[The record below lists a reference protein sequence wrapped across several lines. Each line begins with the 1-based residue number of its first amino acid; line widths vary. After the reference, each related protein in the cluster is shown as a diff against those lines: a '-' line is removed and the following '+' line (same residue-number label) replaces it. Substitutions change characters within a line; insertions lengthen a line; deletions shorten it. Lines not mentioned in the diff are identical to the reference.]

1 LVKRYSVT
9 GMTCSACSSGI
20 ERAMGRLDGV
30 SSCEVSLMAKS
41 MKVDFDESVVSEE
54 KIFSVVKEL
63 GYGIYNE
70 GEQPEGKAQNRDN
83 KLFIRFII
91 SVCLLAPLLYVSMGH
106 MIKAPVPF
114 FLNPHKGYGQWFA
127 LYQCILAAAVIA
139 VNFSFFKNGIVAVFK
154 RVPNMDTLVA
164 LGSGASFIYSLVL
177 TVLIFVGNSNG
188 NPSWS
193 GLYSDL
199 HFESAATILALV
211 TVGKWLEEKSK
222 KKTGT
227 EIEKLLKL
235 APDTVTVECDGVRKT
250 VPVKEVKV
258 GDIVVVKQG
267 EYVSVDGIITDGH
280 GFVDKCAVTGES
292 LPVEVTSGDA
302 VTSAAIVTNGVLK
315 IRAERVGDQ
324 TTLSKIIEMV
334 REAGASK
341 APIQKL
347 ADKIA
352 GIFVP
357 VVTAIALITFLVW
370 LLIDGG
376 FRAEHCVTYA
386 ISVLVVSCPCAL
398 GLATPVAI
406 MTATGKAASLGIL
419 YKDAESLQRVCGIN
433 SVLLDKTATLTLGK
447 PQVTD
452 VCVFGCDREEILKI
466 ACGIERN
473 SNHPLAK
480 CVVEYVG
487 DGAEVSD
494 FSYIVGQGARAVYSG
509 EIYSLG
515 NIKLV
520 TGVKI
525 SKEVIDSAANLSA
538 QGKTV
543 LYMADSKRVVALIA
557 VADVIKE
564 GSGQAISMLKDRNMK
579 IAMLTGDES
588 KTAQAVAASVGID
601 DFVAEVMPED
611 KLNAV
616 VNLQNA
622 GGCVAMVGDGI
633 NDSPALKQADV
644 GIAMGSGTDIAIDS
658 ADVILVGEDL
668 RTLDTVFDLSR
679 ATVRNI
685 KENLFWAFIY
695 NVVMIPV
702 AAGAFSALGFSFNPM
717 IAALCMSLSSLFV
730 VGNAL
735 RLLRYRNKK
744 IIKEDKYMKK
754 IIHIEGMCCEHCAKR
769 VENALSAVSGVVSA
783 DVKLKK
789 KTAVVRSREEI
800 DDAEISK
807 VISEAGYTVTA
818 IDNK

>member
-1 LVKRYSVT
+1 MVKRYSVT

-54 KIFSVVKEL
+54 KIFFVVKEL

-267 EYVSVDGIITDGH
+267 EYVPVDGIITDGH

-315 IRAERVGDQ
+315 LRAERVGDQ

-357 VVTAIALITFLVW
+357 VVTAIALMTFLVW

-494 FSYIVGQGARAVYSG
+494 FSYIVGQGARAVYGG

-525 SKEVIDSAANLSA
+525 SKEVKDSAANLSA

-644 GIAMGSGTDIAIDS
+644 GIAMGSGTDVAIDS

-735 RLLRYRNKK
+735 RLLRYRK
-744 IIKEDKYMKK
+744 I
-754 IIHIEGMCCEHCAKR
+754 
-769 VENALSAVSGVVSA
+769 
-783 DVKLKK
+783 LKK
-789 KTAVVRSREEI
+789 
-800 DDAEISK
+800 
-807 VISEAGYTVTA
+807 Y
-818 IDNK
+818 

>member
-1 LVKRYSVT
+1 
-9 GMTCSACSSGI
+9 
-20 ERAMGRLDGV
+20 MGRLDGV

-54 KIFSVVKEL
+54 KIFFVVKEL

-267 EYVSVDGIITDGH
+267 EYVPVDGIITDGH

-315 IRAERVGDQ
+315 LRAERVGDQ

-357 VVTAIALITFLVW
+357 VVTAIALMTFLVW

-494 FSYIVGQGARAVYSG
+494 FSYIVGQGARAVYGG

-525 SKEVIDSAANLSA
+525 SKEVKDSAANLSA

-564 GSGQAISMLKDRNMK
+564 GSGQAISMLKDRNIK

-644 GIAMGSGTDIAIDS
+644 GIAMGSGTDVAIDS

-800 DDAEISK
+800 DEAEISK

>member
-1 LVKRYSVT
+1 MVKKYSVT

-54 KIFSVVKEL
+54 KIFSVVKGL

-154 RVPNMDTLVA
+154 HVPNMDTLVA

-235 APDTVTVECDGVRKT
+235 APDTVTVECDGVRKS

-267 EYVSVDGIITDGH
+267 EYVPVDGIITDGH

-292 LPVEVTSGDA
+292 LPVEVTSADA

-357 VVTAIALITFLVW
+357 VVTAIALITLLVW

-494 FSYIVGQGARAVYSG
+494 FSYIVGQGARAVYGG

-525 SKEVIDSAANLSA
+525 SKEVKDSAANLSA

-579 IAMLTGDES
+579 IAMLTGDEI

-644 GIAMGSGTDIAIDS
+644 GIAMGSGTDVAIDS

-789 KTAVVRSREEI
+789 KAAVVRSREEI
-800 DDAEISK
+800 DEAEISK